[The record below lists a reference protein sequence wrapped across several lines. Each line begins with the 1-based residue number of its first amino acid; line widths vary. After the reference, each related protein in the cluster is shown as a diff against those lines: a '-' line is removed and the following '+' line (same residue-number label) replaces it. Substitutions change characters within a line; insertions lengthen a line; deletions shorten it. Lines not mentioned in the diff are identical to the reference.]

1 MEMIS
6 IAAFFAA
13 EILAMVLTWVDP
25 VLSERWERALCAL
38 AWPAV
43 AVPMFFSGVAFPTL
57 CTLGAI
63 VVAAAIVSTRGQ
75 PGVLFLDARTG
86 GRNGRGRLWRRIAGY
101 VGVILGCLAAGFWLV
116 SSEELWW
123 SR

>member
-1 MEMIS
+1 MEMFS
-6 IAAFFAA
+6 IAAFLAV
-13 EILAMVLTWVDP
+13 EILAMVLTWFDP

-38 AWPAV
+38 AWPVV
-43 AVPMFFSGVAFPTL
+43 AVPMFLSGMAFPAL

-63 VVAAAIVSTRGQ
+63 VVGAAIVSTGGQ

-101 VGVILGCLAAGFWLV
+101 VGVILGCLAGGFWLV
-116 SSEELWW
+116 SSEGLW
-123 SR
+123 